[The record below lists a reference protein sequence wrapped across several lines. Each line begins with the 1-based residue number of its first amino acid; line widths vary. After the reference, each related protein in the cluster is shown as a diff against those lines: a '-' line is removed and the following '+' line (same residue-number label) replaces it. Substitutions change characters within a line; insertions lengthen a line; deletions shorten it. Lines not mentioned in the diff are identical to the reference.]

1 MFCSVICCGCYL
13 LLTFVQPL
21 VDIDVEGEEP
31 AVAAAETGGE
41 ESTTTSAVA
50 PEQKIADSGSVA
62 PTSAPTQNSGK
73 HKSLATPAVRRV
85 SKELNV
91 DITQVTGTG
100 KDGRVMK
107 EDVLA
112 FHKAQTAAPAAPA
125 APTGAPTRRAT
136 ATAEETVTPLT
147 PVQTQMFKAMSNSLS
162 IPHFLYTDEV
172 RLDTLTTLRARFNK
186 LALANGGS
194 KMSYMPFFIKA
205 MSVAISEYPIVNS
218 RVVFEGD
225 KPALVTRPQHNI
237 GIAMDTPAGLIVPNI
252 KNVQD
257 LSIAEIAA
265 ELSRLQ
271 AAAATGKFAAADL
284 KGGTISIS
292 NIGTVGGTYLSP
304 VIVESEVAILAVGR
318 ARTVPLYKQDGS
330 LEVVPT
336 QVFNT
341 SWSGD
346 HRVLDG
352 VTLAKTAER
361 FKNLVEDPELL
372 LLSLR

>member
-1 MFCSVICCGCYL
+1 M
-13 LLTFVQPL
+13 
-21 VDIDVEGEEP
+21 DIDVEGEEP
-31 AVAAAETGGE
+31 AVAAEANAGGE
-41 ESTTTSAVA
+41 ESTTPSPVV
-50 PEQKIADSGSVA
+50 PEKKIADSGSVA
-62 PTSAPTQNSGK
+62 PTSAPTPNSGK
-73 HKSLATPAVRRV
+73 HSSLATPAVRRV
-85 SKELNV
+85 SKELDV

-107 EDVLA
+107 EDVIA
-112 FHKAQTAAPAAPA
+112 FHKAQGAAPAAAASAPA
-125 APTGAPTRRAT
+125 RRAT

-147 PVQTQMFKAMSNSLS
+147 PVQTQMFKAMTNSLN
-162 IPHFLYTDEV
+162 IPHFLYADEV
-172 RLDTLTTLRARFNK
+172 RLDTLTALRARFNK
-186 LALANGGS
+186 LALATGGS

-205 MSVAISEYPIVNS
+205 MSVALSEYPIVNS

-237 GIAMDTPAGLIVPNI
+237 GVAMDTPAGLIVPNI

-257 LSIAEIAA
+257 LSIADIAA
-265 ELSRLQ
+265 ELTRLQ

-292 NIGTVGGTYLSP
+292 NIGTVGGTYVAP